1 MVSVLVSTRYSSI
14 SITVRRFLRKDA
26 VGGAYIR
33 RNLCIR
39 EGVRIHTPCVYT
51 PTVLVYAPTRV
62 YTPGC
67 IYRTRCVYAVLCT
80 HHSRIRTD
88 PAYTHPCLVRIR
100 TSPRIYA
107 PWGAFTHPPAYTHPP
122 PRTSTYA
129 FTRRRVRKRTYSRT
143 MYMHPTLR
151 MFRMYTRGRDERVMV
166 CAALR
171 SFWGP
176 PVRDGASRRS
186 DP

>member
-67 IYRTRCVYAVLCT
+67 IYAPAAYMHPPL
-80 HHSRIRTD
+80 
-88 PAYTHPCLVRIR
+88 AYTHRPRVNGR
-100 TSPRIYA
+100 TPACVHVYAPPRVYA

-129 FTRRRVRKRTYSRT
+129 YTRRRVRKRTYPRICTRSCVYAGTRRT
-143 MYMHPTLR
+143 L
-151 MFRMYTRGRDERVMV
+151 
-166 CAALR
+166 
-171 SFWGP
+171 
-176 PVRDGASRRS
+176 
-186 DP
+186 

>member
-1 MVSVLVSTRYSSI
+1 MVSTRYSSI

-67 IYRTRCVYAVLCT
+67 IYAPAAYMHPPLAYTHRPRVNGRTPACVHVYT
-80 HHSRIRTD
+80 HL
-88 PAYTHPCLVRIR
+88 PAYTHPGARLRTHPRIR
-100 TSPRIYA
+100 THHRVQAHMRIRGVGCVNAPIRVYA
-107 PWGAFTHPPAYTHPP
+107 PDAAYV
-122 PRTSTYA
+122 
-129 FTRRRVRKRTYSRT
+129 F
-143 MYMHPTLR
+143 
-151 MFRMYTRGRDERVMV
+151 TRGRDERYKFIARLANDYDVE
-166 CAALR
+166 AFGER
-171 SFWGP
+171 KG
-176 PVRDGASRRS
+176 G
-186 DP
+186 

>member
-67 IYRTRCVYAVLCT
+67 IYAPAAYMHPPLAYTPPTPRKYAPLPAYRIHGYMYT
-80 HHSRIRTD
+80 HL
-88 PAYTHPCLVRIR
+88 PAYTHPGARLRTHPRIR
-100 TSPRIYA
+100 THHRVQAHMPIRGVGCVNAPIRVYA
-107 PWGAFTHPPAYTHPP
+107 PDAAYV
-122 PRTSTYA
+122 
-129 FTRRRVRKRTYSRT
+129 F
-143 MYMHPTLR
+143 
-151 MFRMYTRGRDERVMV
+151 TRGRDERYKLARLANDYDVE
-166 CAALR
+166 AFGER
-171 SFWGP
+171 KG
-176 PVRDGASRRS
+176 G
-186 DP
+186 